1 MSDSPASE
9 SSAPKSSAS
18 GSSAPS
24 GIRASDA
31 DRERVARILR
41 AATGE
46 GLLTLDE
53 ADERLAAAY
62 ATRYVHELGPL
73 TADLPGQGRPLID
86 EPVPPS
92 EGERRWG
99 GEGRWSGERGGRPGH
114 GARVTWHAVTVALI
128 AAILVSAWIGSG
140 AHFFWPLWPIAFLAF
155 GVFRHARWS
164 GHHPGWSG
172 RRGC

>member
-1 MSDSPASE
+1 MSDSPA
-9 SSAPKSSAS
+9 SSAS

-46 GLLTLDE
+46 GLLTLEE

-62 ATRYVHELGPL
+62 AARYVHELGPL

-86 EPVPPS
+86 EPVPPRD
-92 EGERRWG
+92 GERHWF
-99 GEGRWSGERGGRPGH
+99 GERGDRPGH

-155 GVFRHARWS
+155 GAFRHARWS